1 MKSRTSEKTISEIF
15 NKGIFRIPD
24 YQRGYAWKNYELEKF
39 WQDLM
44 NLQEERFHY
53 TGTISLEKTN
63 GRDWHDAQKLIQ
75 ARFSPYYIVDGQ
87 QRFTT
92 VLLLLSVIIN
102 KNPID
107 LDRVRKIDYLKEQ
120 YFSTN
125 DEMIFGYIKM
135 DPNYELLKYELLN
148 LSGGNFPIENAYAKN
163 IVNAKKFFQ
172 DKIDLDL
179 KNDQIKIRTIY
190 DKLVNYLIFD
200 LKTFD
205 DESDIYTIF
214 ETMNKRGKPLSN
226 LESLKNRLIF
236 LSTIISEDETKKSEL
251 RKAISDSWKEIYK
264 YLGKFPDDSRDIE
277 RDDLFLKDHWIMFF
291 KFDKSEK
298 EMYEKVLFD
307 EVFTVNNIVTQ
318 TKLVGHG
325 IDKVDY
331 DFLMNYVIN
340 LKESIAVWYFIQN
353 PLMQIAKNGMEKEI
367 SQWLYRINYLGIKYF
382 IPLLMAVFLK
392 LNKTE
397 IKDTGVLELLKAIEA
412 YRFLMFTIPS
422 YKKENTGS
430 SSYYNLASSFHKGDD
445 SIESVISNLN
455 TTVYGTIV
463 EGKEKLPP
471 SYNLDNLYNDLSD
484 YFNTLDGQGYRSWW
498 GVNYILNEYEI
509 YLRKEFMIFS
519 DKNELIF
526 HFEKKFL
533 DDKDQLAKSLNKWD
547 AFKRLPRTELIR
559 NAFSLGNI
567 TLTNEESKSK
577 SFSEKIPKYKNGYK
591 IEQEIAKDYL
601 DWTPETILE
610 RGMKILE
617 FMEQR
622 WNIKIGSPDNKRK
635 LLFLDGKI
643 K

>member
-298 EMYEKVLFD
+298 EM
-307 EVFTVNNIVTQ
+307 
-318 TKLVGHG
+318 
-325 IDKVDY
+325 
-331 DFLMNYVIN
+331 
-340 LKESIAVWYFIQN
+340 
-353 PLMQIAKNGMEKEI
+353 
-367 SQWLYRINYLGIKYF
+367 
-382 IPLLMAVFLK
+382 
-392 LNKTE
+392 
-397 IKDTGVLELLKAIEA
+397 
-412 YRFLMFTIPS
+412 
-422 YKKENTGS
+422 
-430 SSYYNLASSFHKGDD
+430 
-445 SIESVISNLN
+445 
-455 TTVYGTIV
+455 
-463 EGKEKLPP
+463 
-471 SYNLDNLYNDLSD
+471 
-484 YFNTLDGQGYRSWW
+484 
-498 GVNYILNEYEI
+498 
-509 YLRKEFMIFS
+509 
-519 DKNELIF
+519 
-526 HFEKKFL
+526 
-533 DDKDQLAKSLNKWD
+533 
-547 AFKRLPRTELIR
+547 
-559 NAFSLGNI
+559 
-567 TLTNEESKSK
+567 
-577 SFSEKIPKYKNGYK
+577 
-591 IEQEIAKDYL
+591 
-601 DWTPETILE
+601 
-610 RGMKILE
+610 
-617 FMEQR
+617 
-622 WNIKIGSPDNKRK
+622 
-635 LLFLDGKI
+635 
-643 K
+643 